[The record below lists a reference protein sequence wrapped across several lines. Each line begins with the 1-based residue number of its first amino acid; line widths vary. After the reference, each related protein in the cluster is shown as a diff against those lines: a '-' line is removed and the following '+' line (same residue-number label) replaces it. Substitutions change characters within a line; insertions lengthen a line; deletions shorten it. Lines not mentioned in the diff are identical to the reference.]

1 MVNPARRPQPARHV
15 GVALSTSGLV
25 AVVGTGRGDPTF
37 QRVPLE
43 PPPTDGAAWPSLA
56 RALAELKANGGE
68 RLSISL
74 MPPLAE
80 VRAVEL
86 PPLRDDEAER
96 VLMRSASRY
105 FVTARQPQIVGIASR
120 DRSSRS
126 ATRTVIAAAA
136 PARLVAAIRAAARDA
151 GFTVDAIGPAEGAWA
166 AATAALWPALADR
179 AALVAVAHRDR
190 TDLLRLE
197 RGRLVSVRR
206 FRPGAEDAE
215 AIAGAARGP
224 AESASPRVAVIGA
237 HEEAAA
243 MARALVGRGVETF
256 TSPRPGRA
264 TDPEILAAEFAATAS
279 GPTFRTEDARAAWTA
294 AAWRATA
301 LVTAA
306 AIVLVVVGASLKL
319 WGVHRQLD
327 IVRAERAQLAP
338 RLSATLIGRTSVEA
352 VTRNVT
358 GLNAVE
364 RATPAWA
371 QTLATL
377 TSAVPDAAY
386 LTAFRTR
393 GDSIVVEGLAEQA
406 SDVFNAME
414 QLPQLANVRA
424 GAPVRRELQDD
435 TTPLERFTIIALQP
449 AFSAP
454 VQPASSA
461 SAGPGR

>member
-1 MVNPARRPQPARHV
+1 MVMPTRRTQPAHHV
-15 GVALSTSGLV
+15 GVALSPAGLC
-25 AVVGTGRGDPTF
+25 AVVGATRGEPSLV
-37 QRVPLE
+37 RAPLE
-43 PPPTDGAAWPSLA
+43 PAPADAAAWPSLV
-56 RALAELKANGGE
+56 RALAELKASTGAE
-68 RLSISL
+68 RISISL

-120 DRSSRS
+120 ERSTRS
-126 ATRTVIAAAA
+126 GTRTVVAAAA
-136 PARLVAAIRAAARDA
+136 PVRLVAAIRGAAREA
-151 GFTVDAIGPAEGAWA
+151 GFAVDAIGPAEGAWA
-166 AATAALWPALADR
+166 AATASLWPALGDGAV
-179 AALVAVAHRDR
+179 LLAVAHRDR
-190 TDLLRLE
+190 TDLLRVE
-197 RGRLVSVRR
+197 RGRLASVRR
-206 FRPGAEDAE
+206 FRAGAEDVD
-215 AIAGAARGP
+215 AIADASRGANDAAR
-224 AESASPRVAVIGA
+224 PRLAVLGQ

-243 MARALVGRGVETF
+243 MARALLARGIETHAAPRAGRL
-256 TSPRPGRA
+256 
-264 TDPEILAAEFAATAS
+264 TDPEILAAEFAGAAS
-279 GPTFRTEDARAAWTA
+279 GPTFRTDDARAAWTA

-301 LVTAA
+301 IVAA
-306 AIVLVVVGASLKL
+306 AAVVLAVAGGALKL
-319 WGVHRQLD
+319 WGVHRQLA

-377 TSAVPDAAY
+377 TSTVPEAAY

-449 AFSAP
+449 APSAP
-454 VQPASSA
+454 
-461 SAGPGR
+461 AGARR